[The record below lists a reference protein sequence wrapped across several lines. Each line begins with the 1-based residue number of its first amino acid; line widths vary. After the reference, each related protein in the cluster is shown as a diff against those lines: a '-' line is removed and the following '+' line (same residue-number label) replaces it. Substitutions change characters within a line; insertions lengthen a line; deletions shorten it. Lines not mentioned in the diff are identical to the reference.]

1 MTAGKVSQNADI
13 GHYYLK
19 SKQDYPIGL
28 HLRHTF
34 A

>member
-1 MTAGKVSQNADI
+1 MTAGKISQNADI

-28 HLRHTF
+28 PL
-34 A
+34 

>member
-1 MTAGKVSQNADI
+1 MTAGKASQNADI

-28 HLRHTF
+28 HL
-34 A
+34 